1 MSAGQQPLPSG
12 TVASLI
18 EYAKGQPF
26 NNVLILVLISLFAGG
41 GYYTLNNAVPAHLQ
55 QIEAGYE
62 RNAAV
67 LKDAVDKCC
76 SDRKDMLEIIKEQRR
91 AAGGAHRPE
100 NVARNE
106 E

>member
-1 MSAGQQPLPSG
+1 MSAGQQPTPLG
-12 TVASLI
+12 TIAGLI

-26 NNVLILVLISLFAGG
+26 NNVLILVLIGLFAGG
-41 GYYTLNNAVPAHLQ
+41 GYYTVNNAVPAHLQ

-91 AAGGAHRPE
+91 ANAGVPPE
-100 NVARNE
+100 NIANKGN
-106 E
+106 